1 MSTAAGRVCAQPV
14 DVGPLD
20 IPSSMVPAISASDY
34 MRFIEPTNHLLLL
47 CTMHSGAL
55 RIAIDRINTLKKKER
70 KDKEGGDRPTAALWT
85 ILHVYESLSS
95 GSVVLQKNLD
105 KTPFLSKALALV
117 AEVTLVWPNTG
128 KLCLAVEVV
137 NLLFPPQSL
146 NAFAMTHQVPGLI
159 KAGLLD
165 IIASGHLVP
174 SIKWPG
180 GNPLWR
186 LYRLVY
192 HPRVCDAVVSATNA
206 MPESKLKALA
216 ANPDWNKFQDVVSDL
231 RNVYSVA
238 PPLNRNE
245 VPLCDNLFHPT
256 MSQQVILKD
265 TKGVQCSWCH
275 TTVYCSRECQHKD
288 WDLFHKSE
296 CTANRVQR
304 IGLEIT
310 NETRHSSQP
319 RTPFVVRSETIHKG
333 VVLQQR
339 DPLWSS
345 VYTLFDNYGREESN
359 PGVQRVEAVNLVF
372 QPHFPNALAMTHTLP
387 RVINSGLL
395 HVIANALLVPSIKW
409 PDGGDPLWRLYR
421 LLYYPRVCDA
431 VTSAIN
437 AMPDTTLKALSSIPD
452 WKKFYGVASDLRN
465 VYAAAPPR
473 NEVPLCDNLFHPT
486 MSHQVI
492 LKDTKGVQ
500 CSWCH
505 TTVYCS
511 RECLTLP
518 NSIREPPLTQSHV
531 LTTDRQLHGGWLS
544 HRTRALFLVLMRAL
558 LLHPGMPNI
567 EDPLTVPWFDLRT
580 YPHNMHQLDVED
592 MHNQLTDYGED
603 TFGDARSKAILDEF
617 VEKGGT
623 VRLAG
628 FIAEFGEYHIFT
640 LARFRRVEPGLGTAP
655 RVWHSGLMPLGVHV
669 RVLRRPFP

>member
-1 MSTAAGRVCAQPV
+1 MDARNRTRGFNVLLDGVKRGSPSHIERLVEEWPADFDQACQAFSALLEHLKLEDVPPLHIWNQFGLESRNALFTVKCRTALQATLNGLEQMSGSDDATKSRVLEVLEPHLSGLISWATFFARRSAIPSFELPNAYAGTFHASWLFRRLLEYGLNNHPDNPSLSQLVESALNLWMW
-14 DVGPLD
+14 DPLD
-20 IPSSMVPAISASDY
+20 MPRGAKFASRMVLPLSASDY
-34 MRFIEPTNHLLLL
+34 MKYIEPTNHLLLL
-47 CTMHSGAL
+47 CAMDNGTR
-55 RIAIDRINTLKKKER
+55 RIALERINTLRNKEWRGQLTHSFNFRCDQWENTFKKDNK
-70 KDKEGGDRPTAALWT
+70 GGMVAIGAFFK
-85 ILHVYESLSS
+85 ILFVYQALSS
-95 GSVVLQKNLD
+95 GSAVLRKNLN
-105 KTPFLSKALALV
+105 KTPFLSKALGLV
-117 AEVTLVWPNTG
+117 AGATLAWPNTEE
-128 KLCLAVEVV
+128 LCL
-137 NLLFPPQSL
+137 P
-146 NAFAMTHQVPGLI
+146 
-159 KAGLLD
+159 
-165 IIASGHLVP
+165 
-174 SIKWPG
+174 
-180 GNPLWR
+180 
-186 LYRLVY
+186 
-192 HPRVCDAVVSATNA
+192 
-206 MPESKLKALA
+206 
-216 ANPDWNKFQDVVSDL
+216 
-231 RNVYSVA
+231 
-238 PPLNRNE
+238 
-245 VPLCDNLFHPT
+245 
-256 MSQQVILKD
+256 
-265 TKGVQCSWCH
+265 
-275 TTVYCSRECQHKD
+275 
-288 WDLFHKSE
+288 
-296 CTANRVQR
+296 
-304 IGLEIT
+304 
-310 NETRHSSQP
+310 
-319 RTPFVVRSETIHKG
+319 
-333 VVLQQR
+333 
-339 DPLWSS
+339 
-345 VYTLFDNYGREESN
+345 
-359 PGVQRVEAVNLVF
+359 VEAVNLVF

-511 RECLTLP
+511 RECQQKDWDLFHKAECTA
-518 NSIREPPLTQSHV
+518 NRVERI
-531 LTTDRQLHGGWLS
+531 DRQLHGGWLS
-544 HRTRALFLVLMRAL
+544 HRTRALFLVLLRAL

-567 EDPLTVPWFDLRT
+567 EDPLTIPWFDLRT

-603 TFGDARSKAILDEF
+603 TFGDARSKAILNEF

-669 RVLRRPFP
+669 RVLRRPWP